1 MRVLALLVTVVI
13 SVALSGC
20 LDQFNPFPTLK
31 KFREERVQSI
41 QPTPKLSE
49 TGELETGGK
58 VVSVAE
64 TYAQFCANCH
74 GATGH
79 GDGPAGLAM
88 NPKPRNLTDAAWRA
102 TVDDARI
109 TKVLKEGGTSVGLS
123 AMMAPW
129 GSVLSDDQIKAMVA
143 FIFSLPK

>member
-1 MRVLALLVTVVI
+1 MRVLALLVTVMA

-31 KFREERVQSI
+31 KFKEERIQSI

-64 TYAQFCANCH
+64 TYTQFCATCH

-79 GDGPAGLAM
+79 GDGPAGMAL
-88 NPKPRNLTDAAWRA
+88 NPKPRNFTDSAWRA
-102 TVDDARI
+102 SVDDARI
-109 TKVLKEGGTSVGLS
+109 TKVIKEGGTSVGLS
-123 AMMAPW
+123 ALMAPW
-129 GSVLSDDQIKAMVA
+129 GGVLNDDQIKQMVA
-143 FIFSLPK
+143 YILAFPH